1 MHVRVP
7 RRKTV
12 ILAPQSHAAIIAGRG
27 RMPPDWSV
35 HRMNKPERLGEV
47 DETAATEAESVVN
60 AVEGEIRDFVRRD
73 IAAFRRPNQQPG
85 NDDAAAENLA
95 SMIQRV
101 SGASIAEVERVIAE
115 LSAVRDTLRNEGERV
130 QRDIAA
136 YAALSQAA
144 LTSTRIIADSLA
156 NWKPG
161 QADHIP
167 SPSIGVQGRPGR

>member
-1 MHVRVP
+1 
-7 RRKTV
+7 
-12 ILAPQSHAAIIAGRG
+12 
-27 RMPPDWSV
+27 
-35 HRMNKPERLGEV
+35 MNKPERLGEV